1 MRVLIVGAGIAGL
14 TAAHELAGA
23 GHDVT
28 VMERE
33 SELPTEG
40 YMIDFLGPG
49 FDAAERMGLLPALQE
64 IHYPIGRLVF
74 VDGNGRVGADL
85 SYARIRRTVFRD
97 RHMNFMRG
105 DLAAVL
111 YRNLRDRASIRFG
124 TSPIALDPEGRT
136 ANVKAS
142 RGGGQSYD
150 LVVGAD
156 GVHSRIRDLAFLS
169 SEAVTIPLGCHTA
182 AYVVEGKLAD
192 LPADAFVSM
201 SAPGISAAA
210 YPIRGGRTATFFL
223 HEARERLVDRS
234 AEACRQ
240 ELEGV
245 YRGRGWVL
253 DQLLDRFPRDGNVYF
268 DDVVQ
273 VDAERWSEGR
283 VVLLGDAAGC
293 VSLLA
298 GQGAS
303 LAVYG
308 GYVLAQELA
317 RAGGDVEGA
326 CRRYEGRVRPLVAE
340 RQKAGRRT
348 KSWFLPRTW
357 LGRWLRDGVM
367 EMAVRSPLA
376 PLIGRYM
383 SGGHAALD

>member
-1 MRVLIVGAGIAGL
+1 
-14 TAAHELAGA
+14 
-23 GHDVT
+23 
-28 VMERE
+28 MERE
-33 SELPTEG
+33 SELPSEG

-64 IHYPIGRLVF
+64 VHYPIGRLVF
-74 VDGNGRVGADL
+74 VDAKGRVGADL

-105 DLAAVL
+105 DLAGVL
-111 YRNLRDRASIRFG
+111 YRNLRDRASVRFG
-124 TSPIALDPEGRT
+124 ASPIAIDPEGST
-136 ANVKAS
+136 TTVKAS
-142 RGGGQSYD
+142 RGGAQSYD

-169 SEAVTIPLGCHTA
+169 SEAVTVPLGCHTA
-182 AYVVEGKLAD
+182 AYIADGKLAE

-223 HEARERLVDRS
+223 HDAAERLIDRS
-234 AEACRQ
+234 PEACRR
-240 ELEGV
+240 ELEAC

-273 VDAERWSEGR
+273 IDAARWSEGR

-317 RAGGDVEGA
+317 RSGNDVEGA
-326 CRRYEGRVRPLVAE
+326 LRRYEARVRPLVAE

-357 LGRWLRDGVM
+357 LGRWLRDGVT
-367 EMAVRSPLA
+367 EVAVRSPLA
-376 PLIGRYM
+376 PVIGRYM
-383 SGGHAALD
+383 GGKRAALD